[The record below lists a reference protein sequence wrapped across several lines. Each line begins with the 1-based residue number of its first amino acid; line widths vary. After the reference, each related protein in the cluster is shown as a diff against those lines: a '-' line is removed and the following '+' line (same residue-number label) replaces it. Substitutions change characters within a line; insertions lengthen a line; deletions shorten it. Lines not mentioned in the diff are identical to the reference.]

1 MNLMR
6 NNFTERVKKMNDK
19 KRTIALAGVM
29 LALVAYAIPNVIL
42 KNSGED
48 ATSNIASSTANDT
61 SKSTVKNNKASANKQ
76 KSKGI
81 SKDKL
86 EIDNLIKSTYALKST
101 ELTNVTTNPFL
112 SSNDNAK
119 ALQDKEKILQEKEKK
134 NNKLLPKTIGIE
146 SGGDHIGNNVVTTS
160 PSMQVEAPKAPAGD
174 FKLKAIAQAN
184 DKVIAVVES
193 GGKRTTAFIGSTIG
207 SYTITDIDSQHV
219 YMQSDNGFTKTLDLV
234 K

>member
-1 MNLMR
+1 
-6 NNFTERVKKMNDK
+6 MNDK
-19 KRTIALAGVM
+19 KRTMALAGVM

-48 ATSNIASSTANDT
+48 ATSNIASSTANDA
-61 SKSTVKNNKASANKQ
+61 SKSAVKNNKASANKQ

-86 EIDNLIKSTYALKST
+86 EIDNLTKSTYSLKST
-101 ELTNVTTNPFL
+101 ELTNATTNPFL

-134 NNKLLPKTIGIE
+134 NNKLLPKTVGVE
-146 SGGDHIGNNVVTTS
+146 TGDHIGNNVVA
-160 PSMQVEAPKAPAGD
+160 PPAMQQVEAPQAPAGD